1 MVDKKIS
8 DEFAQGKERLGEIG
22 RRLGEAFGKTN
33 TDSAGGGF
41 FAGMGNLVE
50 QLGKLVEQAEQSGG
64 VTNKSGEFK
73 FGSGSD
79 SKTKGVYGFS
89 IKSGLGDK
97 GGVKVEPF
105 GNIRKDDDGK
115 LVAVHEI
122 REPMVDLFD
131 EPGRLL
137 IVAEVPGVD
146 EANLKLELQDDI
158 LLIATVKGEPNYRK
172 ELLLPESFAQKDLS
186 FQCRNGVLEIVLKK
200 EKAKK
205 ARS

>member
-22 RRLGEAFGKTN
+22 RRLGAAFGKTN
-33 TDSAGGGF
+33 TDSAGSGF
-41 FAGMGNLVE
+41 FSGMGNLVE
-50 QLGKLVEQAEQSGG
+50 QLGKLVEQAEQAGG
-64 VTNKSGEFK
+64 TLNKSGEFK
-73 FGSGSD
+73 VGSD

-89 IKSGLGDK
+89 IKSGIGDK

-131 EPGRLL
+131 EPGRVL

-158 LLIATVKGEPNYRK
+158 LLISTVKGEPNYRK
-172 ELLLPESFAQKDLS
+172 ELLLPASFAQKDLS

-200 EKAKK
+200 VKAKK

>member
-22 RRLGEAFGKTN
+22 RRLGAAFGKTN
-33 TDSAGGGF
+33 ADSAGSGF
-41 FAGMGNLVE
+41 FSGMGNLVE
-50 QLGKLVEQAEQSGG
+50 QLGKLVEQAEQAGG
-64 VTNKSGEFK
+64 TLNKSGEFK
-73 FGSGSD
+73 FGSDAKS
-79 SKTKGVYGFS
+79 KGVYGFS
-89 IKSGLGDK
+89 IKSGIGDK

-158 LLIATVKGEPNYRK
+158 LLISTVKGEPNYRK
-172 ELLLPESFAQKDLS
+172 ELLLPASFSPKDLS

>member
-22 RRLGEAFGKTN
+22 RRLGVTFGKTN
-33 TDSAGGGF
+33 SDSASGSF
-41 FAGMGNLVE
+41 FSGMGNLIE

-64 VTNKSGEFK
+64 TLNKSGEFK
-73 FGSGSD
+73 VGSD
-79 SKTKGVYGFS
+79 PKTKGVYGFS

-131 EPGRLL
+131 EPTRLL
-137 IVAEVPGVD
+137 IVAEVPGID

-158 LLIATVKGEPNYRK
+158 LLISTIKGEPNYRK
-172 ELLLPESFAQKDLS
+172 ELLLPASFAQKDLS

-200 EKAKK
+200 AKAKK
-205 ARS
+205 ARP